1 MRVVFFTTILLI
13 SSQINA
19 QLLPKYT
26 DSLKYKK
33 DTAIL
38 GLSNKKEIVIDF
50 KKPHQPLLFIA
61 GTKDNIIPATLNR
74 RNFKRYKDKNSVT
87 EFKEFDNNHFV
98 LGLPNWQQTASV
110 VYDWIQQH

>member
-50 KKPHQPLLFIA
+50 KKPQKKSGF
-61 GTKDNIIPATLNR
+61 
-74 RNFKRYKDKNSVT
+74 NFSLG
-87 EFKEFDNNHFV
+87 KEK
-98 LGLPNWQQTASV
+98 
-110 VYDWIQQH
+110 